1 MVGLSAG
8 RGLASLVSAVWL
20 VVVARHLSL
29 TGFGDVVLLLALGA
43 IFNTVSDRGL
53 QLVLAEHVAK
63 SQVIHEPVL
72 RSVVAR
78 RLLAAGGCAVLTGA
92 LYLLA
97 AHDRNLEIP
106 LVFAVSI
113 LSTTVYTSALTAYRA
128 LGYVVADGANE
139 VLSRIGVLAVG
150 SLWLVNGGGIL
161 AVVATYA
168 LADLSSAV
176 VVYLTLRA
184 RLFSV
189 ERPSSQPDLSWR
201 ATAPLALAMVTT
213 IIYFRVDT
221 YMVGLIRGPASAGL
235 YGAAYRVLEGVLIP
249 HIAQFRV
256 ADRAGRYVARA
267 VADANADV
275 EHGNR
280 AILRRPG
287 DPRCAIELPI
297 LAIGDAAG
305 AVLAR
310 PLMRVAFGPGFTRAG
325 PIVLVLLLSALPG
338 AVVAALSPL
347 AGIADRRRFAAAATG
362 VLVMNVA
369 LNLGAIP
376 LWGPVGAAWV
386 NVVSQLVLATL
397 LAGVVWGSP
406 LRARSVS
413 SGGQA
418 T

>member
-150 SLWLVNGGGIL
+150 SVWLVNGGGIL

-249 HIAQFRV
+249 AAALAGLAIAHGARPG
-256 ADRAGRYVARA
+256 ADRAAAARRFTFLA
-267 VADANADV
+267 V
-275 EHGNR
+275 
-280 AILRRPG
+280 LTT
-287 DPRCAIELPI
+287 LP
-297 LAIGDAAG
+297 LVTVG

-369 LNLGAIP
+369 LNLRAIP